1 MIGILTFCSIF
12 TLISAGGFFLFN
24 REKKPRISSIF
35 TDPNQTH
42 GLAGPL
48 QQAGASL
55 GTFVSRFDS
64 VVPKTKKDVSILR
77 QRLIRAGLREKSA
90 VNTFYGSKFI
100 LMLAFLIIVLST
112 GLASVNY
119 FMIILVALGV
129 GFLAPDFWLT
139 RRIKARKRQI
149 RLALPDVLDLL
160 VVCVEAGLSLDLAL
174 SRAAQEIAGTRSAI
188 ADEFSVLRL
197 EQSAGCLR
205 ADAWK
210 HLAERTGVDSVRYL
224 ASILIQSEQ
233 LGTSISRSLRVY
245 SQALRTQR
253 IQQLEE
259 QAAKAGIKIVFPL
272 ALFIFPNLFLV
283 VLGPALME
291 ILDSL
296 SGIVNR

>member
-12 TLISAGGFFLFN
+12 TLVSAGGLFLFN
-24 REKKPRISSIF
+24 REKKPRMSSIF
-35 TDPNQTH
+35 ADPDQPR
-42 GLAGPL
+42 GLGGPL

-64 VVPKTKKDVSILR
+64 VVPRSQKEVSILR
-77 QRLIRAGLREKSA
+77 QRFIRAGLRERSA
-90 VNTFYGSKFI
+90 ERIFYGSKVLLMI
-100 LMLAFLIIVLST
+100 LFLLLVLLT
-112 GLASVNY
+112 GVAKVNY
-119 FMIILVALGV
+119 FMVILLALGV

-139 RRIKARKRQI
+139 RRIKSRKRQI

-160 VVCVEAGLSLDLAL
+160 VVCVEAGLSLDLAI
-174 SRAAQEIAGTRSAI
+174 SRAAQEIAGSRSAI
-188 ADEFSVLRL
+188 ADELSVVHL
-197 EQSAGCLR
+197 EQRAGCSR

-224 ASILIQSEQ
+224 ASMLIQCEQ
-233 LGTSISRSLRVY
+233 LGTSISRGLRVY
-245 SQALRTQR
+245 SQTLRTQR

-259 QAAKAGIKIVFPL
+259 QAAKTGIKIVFPL
-272 ALFIFPNLFLV
+272 VLFIFPNLFLV

-296 SGIVNR
+296 RGINH

>member
-12 TLISAGGFFLFN
+12 TLVSAGGLFLFN

-35 TDPNQTH
+35 NDPDLRR
-42 GLAGPL
+42 GLGGPL

-55 GTFVSRFDS
+55 GSFVSRFDS
-64 VVPKTKKDVSILR
+64 VVPRTQRDVSILR
-77 QRLIRAGLREKSA
+77 QRLIRAGLRERSA
-90 VNTFYGSKFI
+90 ERIFYGSKVL
-100 LMLAFLIIVLST
+100 LMLALLILVIAT
-112 GLASVNY
+112 GLVSVNY
-119 FMIILVALGV
+119 FMVIAAALGL
-129 GFLAPDFWLT
+129 GFIAPDFWLT

-188 ADEFSVLRL
+188 SDEFSVLRL
-197 EQSAGCLR
+197 EQCAGCSR

-224 ASILIQSEQ
+224 ASMLIQSEQ

-245 SQALRTQR
+245 SKALRTQR

-296 SGIVNR
+296 RGINH